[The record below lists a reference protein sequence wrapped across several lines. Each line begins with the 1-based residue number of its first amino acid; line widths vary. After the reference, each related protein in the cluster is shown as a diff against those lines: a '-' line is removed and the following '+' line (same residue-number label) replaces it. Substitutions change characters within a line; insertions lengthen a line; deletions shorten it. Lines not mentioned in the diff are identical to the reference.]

1 MDQRTAIQTVNKY
14 LNYLK
19 KKKYKIKKA
28 YLFGSYASGVYNDDS
43 DIDIALVM
51 ENIEDHFDT
60 QINLMKLRR
69 KYDTRIE
76 PHPFE
81 IEDFNESHPFAFE
94 ILKTGIKVR

>member
-1 MDQRTAIQTVNKY
+1 M
-14 LNYLK
+14 K

-28 YLFGSYASGVYNDDS
+28 CLFGSYAGDVYNDDS
-43 DIDIALVM
+43 DIDIALVI
-51 ENIEDHFDT
+51 ENIEDHFGT

-76 PHPFE
+76 PHPFK

-94 ILKTGIKVR
+94 ILKKGIEIR